1 MIPEGRFCFLPFG
14 ERGEVEGSGAKKN
27 LAIKLEKEEKCYI
40 CPVFIFTHT
49 SAKAPAAPWNL
60 SCPMN
65 LSPMEAPSEMVAVM
79 AGLSPAFLS
88 LQDLKLVCTQPHSVI
103 SDMDVERAYG

>member
-1 MIPEGRFCFLPFG
+1 
-14 ERGEVEGSGAKKN
+14 
-27 LAIKLEKEEKCYI
+27 
-40 CPVFIFTHT
+40 
-49 SAKAPAAPWNL
+49 
-60 SCPMN
+60 MN